1 MAVHS
6 TVDSDSLH
14 VSMSNEGVCIG
25 TEVLSESYLNM
36 ERIISAVMMSGAD
49 AKTIANL
56 IMGDVSGYLN
66 KFKMVKIIMML
77 LKSWLV
83 LVDVSQVVDNHITME
98 TEVSFLSVWIQCML
112 LMTKNQLDVVMK
124 IKILKSYTMSSLEK
138 LVERKLT
145 NYFTHTILNDSKN
158 IYQHMSTEND
168 FHGN

>member
-145 NYFTHTILNDSKN
+145 NYFTYTILNDSKN